1 MIESSGAFTSAES
14 ASAHLATPGGPT
26 KVVIT
31 APASGDTPHFV
42 VGVNEKEYDSTMH
55 VVSNAS
61 CTTNCLAPLAKVL
74 DDAFGIESGLMTTG
88 ARKRGGGEGERGW
101 GVRRAR
107 GALQPLFLSAV
118 HAVTATQKTVDGVSK
133 KDWRGG
139 RAAGANLIPSSTGAA
154 KAVGLVLPALAGKLT
169 GISVRVPTTDV
180 SLVDLTVALKK
191 DVPYEEI
198 IAALQAAADGP
209 MAGVLGVTHDA
220 VVSTDFT
227 SDPRSCV
234 VDTAAG

>member
-88 ARKRGGGEGERGW
+88 AGKRGGGGGRGREG
-101 GVRRAR
+101 GVCGAR
-107 GALQPLFLSAV
+107 GAPSNPSFCLQ
-118 HAVTATQKTVDGVSK
+118 
-133 KDWRGG
+133 
-139 RAAGANLIPSSTGAA
+139 ST
-154 KAVGLVLPALAGKLT
+154 P
-169 GISVRVPTTDV
+169 
-180 SLVDLTVALKK
+180 
-191 DVPYEEI
+191 
-198 IAALQAAADGP
+198 
-209 MAGVLGVTHDA
+209 
-220 VVSTDFT
+220 
-227 SDPRSCV
+227 
-234 VDTAAG
+234 

>member
-1 MIESSGAFTSAES
+1 M
-14 ASAHLATPGGPT
+14 
-26 KVVIT
+26 
-31 APASGDTPHFV
+31 
-42 VGVNEKEYDSTMH
+42 
-55 VVSNAS
+55 
-61 CTTNCLAPLAKVL
+61 
-74 DDAFGIESGLMTTG
+74 
-88 ARKRGGGEGERGW
+88 
-101 GVRRAR
+101 RRAR

-234 VDTAAG
+234 VDAAAG